1 MTEKTFAQA
10 MFDALSISMEQDATI
25 SVFGASSFVLG
36 RGLPPADEKAFIAKY
51 ENRLFDPPVS
61 ENVLASVGV
70 GSATAGLR
78 PFINFG
84 TSSFAFEAHNQIVNE
99 AGNARYMSGGQL
111 KVPLVYHMFHGIRGI
126 GGAQHSQSPQSM
138 YANCPG
144 LEVILPSTPADAKG
158 LMRTAIKSDNPT
170 LFITHTKL
178 LATKGEV
185 PDGDYVIPFA
195 KGEVKRPGKDV
206 TIVAMSLMVLEAL
219 KAADQLKAL
228 GIDAEVVD
236 PRTVVPFDSKIVIDS
251 VKKTGRLV
259 ILEEASL
266 VCSVASEIAA
276 IVAEQAFEALKGPI
290 VRVGRPHVP
299 MPYSPSL
306 EAFCA
311 PDAPKLVEAVR
322 KLLKK

>member
-1 MTEKTFAQA
+1 MSEKTFAQA
-10 MFDALSISMEQDATI
+10 MFEALSISMERDASI

-51 ENRLFDPPVS
+51 EKRLIDPPVS
-61 ENVLASVGV
+61 ESVLAAVGV
-70 GSATAGLR
+70 GAATAGLR

-99 AGNARYMSGGQL
+99 AGNAHYMSGGQL

-144 LEVILPSTPADAKG
+144 LEVVLPATPADAKG
-158 LMRTAIKSDNPT
+158 LLRTAIQSDNPT

-185 PDGDYVIPFA
+185 PDGDYAIPFA

-206 TIVAMSLMVLEAL
+206 TIVATSLMVLEAL
-219 KAADQLKAL
+219 KAADELAKD
-228 GIDAEVVD
+228 GIEAEVVD
-236 PRTVVPFDSKIVIDS
+236 PRTVVPFDAETVVAS

-259 ILEEASL
+259 VVDEASRT
-266 VCSVASEIAA
+266 CSVASEIAA
-276 IVAEQAFEALKGPI
+276 TVAEEAFGALKAPI
-290 VRVGRPHVP
+290 LRVARPPVP

-306 EAFCA
+306 EAYCA
-311 PDAPKLVEAVR
+311 PDAARIVAAV
-322 KLLKK
+322 KKVMKK

>member
-1 MTEKTFAQA
+1 MSQKTFAQA
-10 MFDALSISMEQDATI
+10 MFEALSISMEQDASI

-51 ENRLFDPPVS
+51 ESRLIDPPVS
-61 ENVLASVGV
+61 ESVLAAVGV
-70 GSATAGLR
+70 GAATAGLR

-99 AGNARYMSGGQL
+99 AGNAHYMSGGQL

-144 LEVILPSTPADAKG
+144 LEVVLPATPADAKG
-158 LMRTAIKSDNPT
+158 LLRTAIQSDNPT

-185 PDGDYVIPFA
+185 PDGDYAIPFA
-195 KGEVKRPGKDV
+195 QGEVKRPGRDV
-206 TIVAMSLMVLEAL
+206 TIVATSLMVLEAL
-219 KAADQLKAL
+219 KAADELAKD

-236 PRTVVPFDSKIVIDS
+236 PRTIVPFDADIVLAS

-259 ILEEASL
+259 VVDEASRT
-266 VCSVASEIAA
+266 CSVASEIAA
-276 IVAEQAFEALKGPI
+276 TVAEEAFGALKAPI
-290 VRVGRPHVP
+290 LRVARPPVP

-306 EAFCA
+306 EAYCS
-311 PDAPKLVEAVR
+311 PDAAGIVAAAR
-322 KLLKK
+322 KVARA